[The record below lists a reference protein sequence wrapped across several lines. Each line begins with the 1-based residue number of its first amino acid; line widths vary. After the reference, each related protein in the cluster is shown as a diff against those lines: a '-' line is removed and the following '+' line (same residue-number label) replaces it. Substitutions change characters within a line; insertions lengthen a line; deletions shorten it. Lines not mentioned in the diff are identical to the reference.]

1 MKMALFHGGDDIRVH
16 ELPIPE
22 VGPGH
27 VLVSV
32 HAAGICGSDLHDYRA
47 PTSNIQHPRP
57 SGHELSG
64 EIAAIGSGVEGLK
77 VGMSV
82 GVEPMHLRGCGRCA
96 PCRRGHYHVCPLR
109 GLSDG
114 QPMTSAGFAEYDVVA
129 ADHLFALPAHVSFE
143 EAALLD
149 VYAVAV
155 HALHRVPLQPP
166 YTVAVLGDG
175 AVGIALGQVARA
187 LGAKSVILVGHH
199 DAAMRVA
206 VQAGGADTVVDAGV
220 VDPVQAVVELTS
232 GEGVQCVYEAVGGR
246 GSTVQSA
253 CDMAAIGGH
262 VGVIGGFV
270 EPIRLVT
277 ESIHRKELDIT
288 WVNSYSTWNGV
299 KEFQIALDLLAAG
312 RIHADPLVTHRVPL
326 DRICDGFA
334 LADNKRESAAIKVLV
349 IP

>member
-1 MKMALFHGGDDIRVH
+1 MKVALFHGGHDIRVQD
-16 ELPIPE
+16 LPMPE

-27 VLVSV
+27 VLVRV
-32 HAAGICGSDLHDYRA
+32 RAAGICGSDLHDYRG
-47 PTSNIQHPRP
+47 PMSSVQHPRP

-64 EIAAIGSGVEGLK
+64 EIAAIGSGVEGLE
-77 VGMSV
+77 VGLSV

-96 PCRRGHYHVCPLR
+96 SCRRGHYHVCPRR

-114 QPMTSAGFAEYDVVA
+114 QPLTSAGFSEYDVVA
-129 ADHLFALPAHVSFE
+129 ADNVFPLPASISFE
-143 EAALLD
+143 EAAILD

-155 HALHRVPLQPP
+155 HALHRVPLRPP
-166 YTVAVLGDG
+166 HTVAVLGDG
-175 AVGIALGQVARA
+175 AVGIALGQVART
-187 LGAKSVILVGHH
+187 LGAQSVILVGHH
-199 DAAMRVA
+199 DLAMRVA
-206 VQAGGADTVVDAGV
+206 VEAGGADTIVDAGA
-220 VDPVQAVVELTS
+220 VDPVDAVVELTD
-232 GEGVQCVYEAVGGR
+232 GEGAQCVYEAVGGR
-246 GSTVQSA
+246 GPTVQMA
-253 CDMAAIGGH
+253 CDMAAIGGY

-277 ESIHRKELDIT
+277 ESIHRKELDLR

-299 KEFQIALDLLAAG
+299 KEIQIALDLLAAG
-312 RIHADPLVTHRVPL
+312 RIHADPLITHRVPL